1 MKVFVSLF
9 VVAVMFAAQPAFG
22 ALQDN
27 LTAYYG
33 LNNDTSDGSGNGN
46 DGVHT
51 GGTEDYV
58 GGVSGMAIRLDG
70 GTEQIEVAETGA
82 FDYAANSTNAAMS
95 ISAWFKVGA
104 FDTNW
109 QALVTKGEGNQFRL
123 HRGGGGQSLN
133 WAAGSAATRGPNVND
148 GAWHHVF
155 VSHEDGP
162 NGNQMWIDGVDHG
175 TWNGGTLGDNN
186 WNFMIGENAHN
197 NGHNREWEGDI
208 DEVALWGR
216 VLSDEEISTIYAAG
230 LQGQGIGDLIGG
242 NGNGNGVPEPAT
254 ATLALLGLGGL
265 MMRRRR
271 NA

>member
-133 WAAGSAATRGPNVND
+133 WAAGAAATKGPNIND
-148 GAWHHVF
+148 GKWHHVF
-155 VSHEDGP
+155 VSHKDGA
-162 NGNQMWIDGVDHG
+162 NGNQMWIDGVDYG
-175 TWNGGTLGDNN
+175 TWNGGTMGDNN
-186 WNFMIGENAHN
+186 NAVMIGENAHN
-197 NGHNREWEGDI
+197 GGINRQWEGLV
-208 DEVALWGR
+208 DETALWGR
-216 VLSDEEISTIYAAG
+216 VLSDDEITLLYEAG
-230 LQGQGIGDLIGG
+230 SAGRSIGDLTGG
-242 NGNGNGVPEPAT
+242 GGGNGVPEPAT